1 MSGPTVRPATGAD
14 AAAIAAIYNEGI
26 DSRQATF
33 ETTRRTPSEMAERI
47 RTTAPPHC
55 CLVAT
60 QADAVIG
67 WAATYPYS
75 PRPVYAGIAE
85 YSVYVASAAHGLGV
99 GRALLT
105 AVLEH
110 ARAHGLHK
118 VTSRIFPENTAS
130 LALAE
135 RLGFRIVGTHV
146 AHAQLD
152 GQWRDVVTV
161 EALLHQDGP
170 GSARGGAD
178 RSAPRRRSPRR
189 AP

>member
-1 MSGPTVRPATGAD
+1 MSGPTVRPATSAD
-14 AAAIAAIYNEGI
+14 ANAVAAIYNEGV

-33 ETTRRTPSEMAERI
+33 ETTRRTASEMAERI
-47 RTTAPPHC
+47 QATAPPHC
-55 CLVAT
+55 YVVAT
-60 QADAVIG
+60 EADAVVG

-105 AVLEH
+105 AVLKH

-118 VTSRIFPENTAS
+118 ITSRIFPENTAS

-161 EALLHQDGP
+161 EALLHQDQGEP
-170 GSARGGAD
+170 SWLPSFD
-178 RSAPRRRSPRR
+178 VV
-189 AP
+189 